1 MHSATEQL
9 AAEKSLQN
17 YQWLP
22 SVASDLLAKLGR
34 TVEVWVRL
42 EQAGQAAALAFNLRA
57 RELLLERVRDMLNPH
72 DSRSSL
78 KKCR

>member
-22 SVASDLLAKLGR
+22 SVATDLLAKLGR
-34 TVEVWVRL
+34 TDQVR
-42 EQAGQAAALAFNLRA
+42 
-57 RELLLERVRDMLNPH
+57 V
-72 DSRSSL
+72 
-78 KKCR
+78 